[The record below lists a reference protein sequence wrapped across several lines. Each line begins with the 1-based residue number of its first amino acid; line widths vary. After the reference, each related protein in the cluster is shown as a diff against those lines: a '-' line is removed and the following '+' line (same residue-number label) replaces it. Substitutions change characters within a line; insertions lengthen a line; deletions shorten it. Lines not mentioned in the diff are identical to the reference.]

1 MGQTREERTID
12 EWNNMDDDD
21 DHDDY
26 MTVWDW
32 L

>member
-21 DHDDY
+21 HDDY